1 MKLLKFYGTYCS
13 PCKAL
18 TKTINETKFNEDFSI
33 ESYNVEEEFELTE
46 QYRVKSVPTCVLL
59 DNDNKEIKRWVGTFN
74 VKEELKEFIKND

>member
-13 PCKAL
+13 PCKVL
-18 TKTINETKFNEDFSI
+18 TNAISEAKFKEEFKI

-59 DNDNKEIKRWVGTFN
+59 DNANKEIKRWVGTFN
-74 VKEELKEFIKND
+74 VKDELKEFIKND